1 MNLYK
6 IIGKRIFD
14 ILICVILIVLLSPV
28 FILVSILIYAEKRG
42 PILFFQKRVGK
53 NTEEFFII
61 KFRSMPV
68 ETESLAS
75 DQLPES
81 KLSRIGSF
89 IRRTNIDELPQ
100 IFNVLLNDMSIV
112 GPRPSLSS
120 QKKLIEIR
128 KLNGS
133 INCIPGITGL
143 AQVNSYDG
151 MVVEKKA
158 ELDGIYAKKISFF
171 YDIKIILKTFLYLLK
186 PPPKY

>member
-1 MNLYK
+1 MNIYK

-14 ILICVILIVLLSPV
+14 ILICVISIILLFPV
-28 FILVSILIYAEKRG
+28 FILVSILIFAENKG
-42 PILFFQKRVGK
+42 PILFFQKRAGK
-53 NTEEFFII
+53 NAEEFFII

-75 DQLPES
+75 DQLS
-81 KLSRIGSF
+81 NTKLSKIGSF

-100 IFNVLLNDMSIV
+100 IFNVLLNEMSIV
-112 GPRPSLSS
+112 GPRPPLLS

-133 INCIPGITGL
+133 INCTPGITGL